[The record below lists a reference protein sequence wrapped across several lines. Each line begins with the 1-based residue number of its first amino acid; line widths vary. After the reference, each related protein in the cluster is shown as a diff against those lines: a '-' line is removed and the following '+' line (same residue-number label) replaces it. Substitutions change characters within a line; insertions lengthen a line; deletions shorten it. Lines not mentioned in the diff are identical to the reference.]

1 MRRGTTVSPASTRKP
16 PFRLGTTS
24 YIYPAEILPNVRSLQ
39 GTVED
44 IEIVLFESDEVSNY
58 PSPQE
63 MKELVAIGRENGLS
77 YTVHLP
83 LDVLL
88 GDPEPRTRR
97 RSVDTC
103 LRAIDATAGL
113 RPHGY
118 IVHFQ
123 GLPTDEHQQ
132 WLDERWLI
140 RLERSVDQLLGH
152 LDNPRVLCA
161 ETLSYPFHL
170 VEKLIEGRDLSIC
183 LDVGHIVLYGQPL
196 KFYLN
201 RYLSRA
207 RIIHLHGNSGGRDH
221 LDLGRLPAAALDLL
235 FTSLAT
241 LPKGDDLVVTLEIFS
256 AKDLEISRA
265 VVEKY
270 LP

>member
-1 MRRGTTVSPASTRKP
+1 MRPGTTVTPASRRKR

-39 GTVED
+39 GRVDD

-58 PSPQE
+58 PSPEEIQE
-63 MKELVAIGRENGLS
+63 LAAIGREEGLS

-88 GDPEPRTRR
+88 GDPDAHIRQK
-97 RSVDTC
+97 SLDTC

-123 GLPTDEHQQ
+123 GLPSDDHRH
-132 WLDERWLI
+132 WLDESWLAHVD
-140 RLERSVDQLLGH
+140 RSVEHLIGR
-152 LDNPRVLCA
+152 LDNPRLLCA

-170 VEKLIEGRDLSIC
+170 VETLIERRDLSIC
-183 LDVGHIVLYGQPL
+183 LDVGHIALYNQPL
-196 KFYLN
+196 ELYLD
-201 RYLSRA
+201 RYLSRT
-207 RIIHLHGNSGGRDH
+207 RIIHLHGNSRGRDH
-221 LDLGRLPAAALDLL
+221 LDLGRLPAATIDLL
-235 FTSLAT
+235 FNSLAT
-241 LPKGDDLVVTLEIFS
+241 LSTVDELVVTLEIFS
-256 AKDLEISRA
+256 EKDLEISRA

>member
-1 MRRGTTVSPASTRKP
+1 
-16 PFRLGTTS
+16 LGTTS

-39 GTVED
+39 GTTED
-44 IEIVLFESDEVSNY
+44 IEIVLFESDEASNY
-58 PSPQE
+58 PSRQE
-63 MKELVAIGRENGLS
+63 IAELAAISQETGLS

-88 GDPEPRTRR
+88 GDPDPHIRQ

-118 IVHFQ
+118 IVHLQ
-123 GLPTDEHQQ
+123 GLPTDDHRQ
-132 WLDERWLI
+132 WLNWNWLT
-140 RLERSVDQLLGH
+140 RLDHSLGRLLEH
-152 LDNPRVLCA
+152 LAGPRLLCA

-170 VEKLIEGRDLSIC
+170 VEELIAQRDLAIC
-183 LDVGHIVLYGQPL
+183 LDVGHIILYDQPL
-196 KFYLN
+196 ELYLH
-201 RYLSRA
+201 RYLSRT
-207 RIIHLHGNSGGRDH
+207 RVVHLHGTSGGRDH
-221 LDLGRLPAAALDLL
+221 LDLGRLPAAKLDLL
-235 FTSLAT
+235 FTALASVPT
-241 LPKGDDLVVTLEIFS
+241 AEDLVVTLEIFS

-270 LP
+270 FP

>member
-1 MRRGTTVSPASTRKP
+1 MRPGTTVTPASRRKG

-24 YIYPAEILPNVRSLQ
+24 YIHPAEILPNVRSLQ

-58 PSPQE
+58 PSRQE
-63 MKELVAIGRENGLS
+63 IEELAAIGQQTGLS

-88 GDPEPRTRR
+88 GDPDPHIRQ

-123 GLPTDEHQQ
+123 GLPTDDHRQ
-132 WLDERWLI
+132 WLNENWLT
-140 RLERSVDQLLGH
+140 RLDHSLGRLLEH
-152 LDNPRVLCA
+152 LAAPRLLCA

-170 VEKLIEGRDLSIC
+170 VEDLIAQRDLAIC
-183 LDVGHIVLYGQPL
+183 LDVGHIILYDQPL
-196 KFYLN
+196 ELYLD
-201 RYLSRA
+201 RYLSRT
-207 RIIHLHGNSGGRDH
+207 RVIHLHGNSGGRDH
-221 LDLGRLPAAALDLL
+221 LDLGRLPAAMLDLL

-241 LPKGDDLVVTLEIFS
+241 LPKVEDLVVTLEIFS
-256 AKDLEISRA
+256 EKDLEISRA

>member
-1 MRRGTTVSPASTRKP
+1 MRLGTTVSSVSRRRP

-39 GTVED
+39 HTVED
-44 IEIVLFESDEVSNY
+44 IEIVLFESDELSNY
-58 PSPQE
+58 PSPREIEELAALGQE
-63 MKELVAIGRENGLS
+63 SGLS

-88 GDPEPRTRR
+88 GDPEPRVRR
-97 RSVDTC
+97 RSVETC
-103 LRAIDATAGL
+103 LRAIDGTARL

-118 IVHFQ
+118 IIHFQ
-123 GLPTDEHQQ
+123 GLPTDDHRH
-132 WLDERWLI
+132 WLDESWLA
-140 RLERSVDQLLGH
+140 RLDQSVDQLIGRV
-152 LDNPRVLCA
+152 DNPRLLCA

-170 VEKLIEGRDLSIC
+170 VEKLIERRDLSIC
-183 LDVGHIVLYGQPL
+183 LDVGHIILYDQPL
-196 KFYLN
+196 ELYLH
-201 RYLSRA
+201 RYLSRT

-221 LDLGRLPAAALDLL
+221 LDLGRVPAAALDLL

-241 LPKGDDLVVTLEIFS
+241 LPKVDDLVVTLEIFS
-256 AKDLEISRA
+256 EKDLEISRA

>member
-1 MRRGTTVSPASTRKP
+1 MRPGTTVNSASRRKP

-44 IEIVLFESDEVSNY
+44 IEIVLFESDERSNY

-63 MKELVAIGRENGLS
+63 IEELAALGQESGLS

-88 GDPEPRTRR
+88 GDPEPRIRR

-103 LRAIDATAGL
+103 LRAVDATAGL

-123 GLPTDEHQQ
+123 GLPTDDHHH
-132 WLDERWLI
+132 WLDESWLA
-140 RLERSVDQLLGH
+140 RLDQSVGQLIGR
-152 LDNPRVLCA
+152 LDNSRLLCA

-170 VEKLIEGRDLSIC
+170 VEKLIERRDLSIC
-183 LDVGHIVLYGQPL
+183 LDVGHIILYNQPL
-196 KFYLN
+196 ELYLH
-201 RYLSRA
+201 RYLSRT

-221 LDLGRLPAAALDLL
+221 LDVGRLPAAALDLL
-235 FTSLAT
+235 FTSLAA
-241 LPKGDDLVVTLEIFS
+241 LPKVDDLVVTLEIFS
-256 AKDLEISRA
+256 ATDLEISRA
-265 VVEKY
+265 FVEKY

>member
-1 MRRGTTVSPASTRKP
+1 MRPGTPASRRKP

-39 GTVED
+39 GTVDD
-44 IEIVLFESDEVSNY
+44 IEIVLFESDEMSNY
-58 PSPQE
+58 PSRQE
-63 MKELVAIGRENGLS
+63 IEELAAIGQGTGLS

-88 GDPEPRTRR
+88 GDPEPRIRR

-123 GLPTDEHQQ
+123 GLPTDDHGH
-132 WLDERWLI
+132 WLDETWLAHLDQSVG
-140 RLERSVDQLLGH
+140 RLIGH
-152 LDNPRVLCA
+152 LDTPRLLCA

-170 VEKLIEGRDLSIC
+170 VEELIERRDVSIC
-183 LDVGHIVLYGQPL
+183 LDVGHIILYDQPL
-196 KFYLN
+196 ELYLH
-201 RYLSRA
+201 RYLSRT
-207 RIIHLHGNSGGRDH
+207 RVIHLHGNSGGRDH
-221 LDLGRLPAAALDLL
+221 LDLGRLPAAKLDLL

-241 LPKGDDLVVTLEIFS
+241 LPKVDDLVVTLEIFS
-256 AKDLEISRA
+256 EKDLEISRV

>member
-1 MRRGTTVSPASTRKP
+1 MRPGRTVSPAWTRKP

-24 YIYPAEILPNVRSLQ
+24 YISPAEILPNVRSLQ

-58 PSPQE
+58 PSPRE
-63 MKELVAIGRENGLS
+63 IEELAAIGRENGLS
-77 YTVHLP
+77 YTIHLP

-88 GDPEPRTRR
+88 GDPEPRIRR
-97 RSVDTC
+97 RAVDTC

-118 IVHFQ
+118 IVHFR
-123 GLPTDEHQQ
+123 GLPTDDHQQ
-132 WLDERWLI
+132 WLDESWLAH
-140 RLERSVDQLLGH
+140 LDQSVDQLIGH
-152 LDNPRVLCA
+152 LDNPRLLCA

-170 VEKLIEGRDLSIC
+170 VEKLIERQDLSIC
-183 LDVGHIVLYGQPL
+183 LDVGHIVFYGQPL
-196 KFYLN
+196 GLYLH

-221 LDLGRLPAAALDLL
+221 LDLGRLPAATLDLL

-241 LPKGDDLVVTLEIFS
+241 LPKVNDLVVTLEIFS
-256 AKDLEISRA
+256 ATDLEISRA

>member
-1 MRRGTTVSPASTRKP
+1 MRPGTPASRRKP

-39 GTVED
+39 GTVDD

-63 MKELVAIGRENGLS
+63 IEELAVIGQGTGLS

-88 GDPEPRTRR
+88 GDPEPRIRR

-123 GLPTDEHQQ
+123 GLPTDDHGH
-132 WLDERWLI
+132 WLDETWLTH
-140 RLERSVDQLLGH
+140 LDQSVGQLIGH
-152 LDNPRVLCA
+152 LDTPRLLCA

-170 VEKLIEGRDLSIC
+170 VEELIERRDLSVC
-183 LDVGHIVLYGQPL
+183 LDVGHIILYHQPL
-196 KFYLN
+196 ELYLH
-201 RYLSRA
+201 RYLSRT
-207 RIIHLHGNSGGRDH
+207 RVIHLHGNSGGRDH
-221 LDLGRLPAAALDLL
+221 LDLGRLPAAKLDLL

-241 LPKGDDLVVTLEIFS
+241 LPQVDDLVVTLEIFS
-256 AKDLEISRA
+256 EKDLEISRV

>member
-1 MRRGTTVSPASTRKP
+1 MRPGITASPALRRKP

-24 YIYPAEILPNVRSLQ
+24 YIYPAEILSNVTSLQ
-39 GTVED
+39 GTVDD

-63 MKELVAIGRENGLS
+63 IEELAAIGRKAGLS
-77 YTVHLP
+77 FTVHLP

-88 GDPEPRTRR
+88 GDPEPRIRR

-103 LRAIDATAGL
+103 LRAIDTTAGL

-123 GLPTDEHQQ
+123 GLPTDDHGQ
-132 WLDERWLI
+132 WLNETWLTHLDESVGQLI
-140 RLERSVDQLLGH
+140 GH
-152 LDNPRVLCA
+152 LDTPRLLCA

-170 VEKLIEGRDLSIC
+170 VEELIERRDLSIC
-183 LDVGHIVLYGQPL
+183 LDVGHIILYDQPL
-196 KFYLN
+196 ELYLH
-201 RYLSRA
+201 RYLSRT
-207 RIIHLHGNSGGRDH
+207 RVIHLHGNSGGRDH
-221 LDLGRLPAAALDLL
+221 LDLGRVPPAKLDLL
-235 FTSLAT
+235 FTSLVT
-241 LPKGDDLVVTLEIFS
+241 LPKVDDLVVTLEIFS
-256 AKDLEISRA
+256 EKDLEISRT

-270 LP
+270 FP

>member
-1 MRRGTTVSPASTRKP
+1 MRPGTPASRRKP

-39 GTVED
+39 GTVDD

-63 MKELVAIGRENGLS
+63 IEELAVIGQGTGLS

-88 GDPEPRTRR
+88 GDPEPRIRW

-123 GLPTDEHQQ
+123 GLPTDDHGH
-132 WLDERWLI
+132 WLDETWLTH
-140 RLERSVDQLLGH
+140 LDQSVGQLIGH
-152 LDNPRVLCA
+152 LDTPRLLCA

-170 VEKLIEGRDLSIC
+170 VEELIERRDLSVC
-183 LDVGHIVLYGQPL
+183 LDVGHIILYDQPL
-196 KFYLN
+196 ELYLH
-201 RYLSRA
+201 RYLSRT
-207 RIIHLHGNSGGRDH
+207 RVIHLHGNSGGRDH
-221 LDLGRLPAAALDLL
+221 LDLGRLPAAKLDLL

-241 LPKGDDLVVTLEIFS
+241 LPQVDDLVVTLEIFS
-256 AKDLEISRA
+256 EKDLEISRV

>member
-1 MRRGTTVSPASTRKP
+1 MRSGTTASPVSRRKP

-24 YIYPAEILPNVRSLQ
+24 YIYPADILANVRSLQ
-39 GTVED
+39 GTVDD
-44 IEIVLFESDEVSNY
+44 IEIVLFQSDEVSNY

-63 MKELVAIGRENGLS
+63 IEELAAIGQQVGLS

-88 GDPEPRTRR
+88 GDPEPRIRR
-97 RSVDTC
+97 KSVDTC

-123 GLPTDEHQQ
+123 GLPADDHGR
-132 WLDERWLI
+132 WLDESWLAHSDQ
-140 RLERSVDQLLGH
+140 SVGELLGH
-152 LDNPRVLCA
+152 LDSPRLLCA
-161 ETLSYPFHL
+161 ETLSYPFYL
-170 VEKLIEGRDLSIC
+170 VERLVERRDLSIC
-183 LDVGHIVLYGQPL
+183 LDVGHVILYDQPL
-196 KFYLN
+196 ELYLH
-201 RYLSRA
+201 RYLSRT
-207 RIIHLHGNSGGRDH
+207 RVIHLHGNSGGRDH
-221 LDLGRLPAAALDLL
+221 LDLGRVPATKLDLL
-235 FTSLAT
+235 FTSLAN
-241 LPKGDDLVVTLEIFS
+241 LPKVDDLVVTLEIFS
-256 AKDLEISRA
+256 EKDLEISRV

>member
-1 MRRGTTVSPASTRKP
+1 MRPGTPASRRKP

-39 GTVED
+39 GTVDD

-63 MKELVAIGRENGLS
+63 IEELAVIGQGTGLS

-88 GDPEPRTRR
+88 GDPEPRIRR

-123 GLPTDEHQQ
+123 GLPTDDHGH
-132 WLDERWLI
+132 WLDETWLTH
-140 RLERSVDQLLGH
+140 LDQSVGQLIGH
-152 LDNPRVLCA
+152 LDTPRLLCA

-170 VEKLIEGRDLSIC
+170 VEELIERRDLSVC
-183 LDVGHIVLYGQPL
+183 LDVGHIILYDQPL
-196 KFYLN
+196 ELYLH
-201 RYLSRA
+201 RYLSRT
-207 RIIHLHGNSGGRDH
+207 RVIHLHGNSGGRDH
-221 LDLGRLPAAALDLL
+221 LDLGRLPAAKLHLL

-241 LPKGDDLVVTLEIFS
+241 LPKVDDLVVTLEIFS
-256 AKDLEISRA
+256 EKDLEISRV

>member
-1 MRRGTTVSPASTRKP
+1 MRPGTPASRGKP

-63 MKELVAIGRENGLS
+63 IEELAAIGQETGLS

-88 GDPEPRTRR
+88 GDPEPPIRR

-103 LRAIDATAGL
+103 LRAIDATVGL

-123 GLPTDEHQQ
+123 GLPTDDYGH
-132 WLDERWLI
+132 WLNETWLTH
-140 RLERSVDQLLGH
+140 LDQSVGQLVGH
-152 LDNPRVLCA
+152 LDTPRLLCA

-170 VEKLIEGRDLSIC
+170 VEELIERRDLSIC
-183 LDVGHIVLYGQPL
+183 LDVGHIILYDQPL
-196 KFYLN
+196 ELYLH
-201 RYLSRA
+201 RYLSRT
-207 RIIHLHGNSGGRDH
+207 RVIHLHGNSGGRDH
-221 LDLGRLPAAALDLL
+221 LDLGRVPSAKLDLL

-241 LPKGDDLVVTLEIFS
+241 LPTVDDLVVTLEIFS
-256 AKDLEISRA
+256 EKDLEISRV

>member
-1 MRRGTTVSPASTRKP
+1 MRPEATVSPASRRKP

-24 YIYPAEILPNVRSLQ
+24 YIYAAEILPNVRSLK
-39 GTVED
+39 GKVED

-58 PSPQE
+58 PSRQE
-63 MKELVAIGRENGLS
+63 REELAAIGQQNRLS

-88 GDPEPRTRR
+88 GDPRPRVRQ

-103 LRAIDATAGL
+103 LRAIEATAGL

-123 GLPTDEHQQ
+123 GLPTDDHG
-132 WLDERWLI
+132 RWLNEAWLT
-140 RLERSVDQLLGH
+140 RLDQSVGQLLGH
-152 LDNPRVLCA
+152 LDYPQLLCA

-170 VEKLIEGRDLSIC
+170 VEELIERRDLSIC
-183 LDVGHIVLYGQPL
+183 LDVGHIILYDQPL
-196 KFYLN
+196 ELYLR
-201 RYLSRA
+201 RYLSRT
-207 RIIHLHGNSGGRDH
+207 RVIHLHGNSGGRDH
-221 LDLGRLPAAALDLL
+221 LDLGHVPAATLELV

-241 LPKGDDLVVTLEIFS
+241 LPKVDDLVVTLEIFS
-256 AKDLEISRA
+256 EKDLEISRLA
-265 VVEKY
+265 VEKY
-270 LP
+270 LS

>member
-1 MRRGTTVSPASTRKP
+1 MRPGMTVSPASRRKP

-39 GTVED
+39 GKVED

-63 MKELVAIGRENGLS
+63 IEELAAIGQENGLS

-88 GDPEPRTRR
+88 GDAEPRIRR

-103 LRAIDATAGL
+103 LRAIDATADL

-118 IVHFQ
+118 IVHLQ
-123 GLPTDEHQQ
+123 GVPPNDHGE
-132 WLDERWLI
+132 WLDENWLARI
-140 RLERSVDQLLGH
+140 DQSLVQLIGH
-152 LDNPRVLCA
+152 LDNPRLLCA

-170 VEKLIEGRDLSIC
+170 VEKLIQRRDLSIC
-183 LDVGHIVLYGQPL
+183 LDVGHIILYDQPL
-196 KFYLN
+196 ELYL
-201 RYLSRA
+201 RQYLSRT

-221 LDLGRLPAAALDLL
+221 LDLGRLAAATLDLL
-235 FTSLAT
+235 FTSLAD
-241 LPKGDDLVVTLEIFS
+241 LSKVDDLVVTLEIFS
-256 AKDLEISRA
+256 EKDLEISRL
-265 VVEKY
+265 VLEKY
-270 LP
+270 LS